1 MQLTLSKKPKNPTII
16 LGFPGFGLVGS
27 IATEFLIS
35 HLKTQKIGK
44 ILLTEM
50 PAMVAIHQQ
59 KVVDTLSIYHDAQY
73 NLLIMHGIASPKG
86 LEWELASTIEKIAKS
101 VGAKEF
107 ICLEGVG
114 TSKEK
119 TSVFYHASLEK
130 SRLKLNGIGVK
141 PLSEGVV
148 LGLSAALLSTT
159 RVPITC
165 IFAETPSELP
175 DSKAA
180 AELIKTLDQ
189 YLGLEVDY
197 KPLLV
202 QAQHFEEKLKS
213 LISSSQKAQE
223 MSDKQSMNYVG

>member
-44 ILLTEM
+44 ILLT
-50 PAMVAIHQQ
+50 AMAAIHQQ

-114 TSKEK
+114 ASKEK
-119 TSVFYHASLEK
+119 PSVLYHASLEK
-130 SRLKLNGIGVK
+130 SRLKLNGI
-141 PLSEGVV
+141 
-148 LGLSAALLSTT
+148 
-159 RVPITC
+159 
-165 IFAETPSELP
+165 
-175 DSKAA
+175 
-180 AELIKTLDQ
+180 
-189 YLGLEVDY
+189 
-197 KPLLV
+197 
-202 QAQHFEEKLKS
+202 
-213 LISSSQKAQE
+213 
-223 MSDKQSMNYVG
+223 